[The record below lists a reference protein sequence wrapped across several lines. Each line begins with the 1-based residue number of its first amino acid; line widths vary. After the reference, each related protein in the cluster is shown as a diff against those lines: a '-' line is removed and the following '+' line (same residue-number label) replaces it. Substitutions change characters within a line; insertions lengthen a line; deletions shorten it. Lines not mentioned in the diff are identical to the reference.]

1 MKSTHLL
8 AALLSLAAASA
19 ASATDVGQHP
29 AVFSPRSLPGI
40 DASTFI
46 PGHPA
51 RGTPGLA
58 PTSAG
63 QAPVASSEGTKGADT
78 VTRVS
83 AAKDPS
89 QTATRSQ

>member
-1 MKSTHLL
+1 MKSTTLL
-8 AALLSLAAASA
+8 VALLGFAAA

-51 RGTPGLA
+51 GGTSGLA

-63 QAPVASSEGTKGADT
+63 QAPVASSTEGSKGADT

-83 AAKDPS
+83 AAKDAS